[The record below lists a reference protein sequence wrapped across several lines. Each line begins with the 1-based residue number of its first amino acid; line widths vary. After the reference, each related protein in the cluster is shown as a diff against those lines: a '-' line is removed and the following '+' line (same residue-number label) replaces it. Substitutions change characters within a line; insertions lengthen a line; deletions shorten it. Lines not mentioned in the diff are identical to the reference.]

1 MREEVQMTKE
11 DLTYRLEML
20 EKECAMLHKEVC
32 SARSDNDMLKDVI
45 VHLAMKLTGVTM

>member
-11 DLTYRLEML
+11 DLAYRLEML
-20 EKECAMLHKEVC
+20 EKECATLHKELSC
-32 SARSDNDMLKDVI
+32 ARSDNDILKDVI